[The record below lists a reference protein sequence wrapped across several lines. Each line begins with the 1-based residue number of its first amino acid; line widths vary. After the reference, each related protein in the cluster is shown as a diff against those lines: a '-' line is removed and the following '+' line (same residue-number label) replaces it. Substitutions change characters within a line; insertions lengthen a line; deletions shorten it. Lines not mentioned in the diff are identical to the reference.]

1 MFRRITTQ
9 KPRSLTL
16 ISSLLLILCATSL
29 WFGVSAA
36 PRSQN
41 IQISQ
46 RALRQIQALMDE
58 KELRTPEEQ
67 KMDSQLIYA
76 LKQRLRQSIA
86 PGIDNLAVGVEVE
99 TDGNVTVDIKAQVT
113 RQVLA
118 KIRSLG
124 GKIISSVDQFDAI
137 RARMPLENLEQLAAL
152 TEVKAIGPAE
162 QATTNGPGLSRQS
175 QKRLTP
181 AERNARR
188 REVLTRMLSS
198 AAARLRFTG
207 AFIGSAN
214 SEGDAGHRADQV
226 RPLGFNGAGVRI
238 GVLSDSYNN
247 LGGAATGV
255 ANGDLPG
262 PGNPNGFTTA
272 VTVVADLGSGG
283 TDEGRAML
291 EIIHDLAPGAQLFF
305 ATGFGGP
312 ATMAANIITLRN
324 TNNCNII
331 VDDLTYYGEGVFQ
344 DDVISQ
350 AVNTVTTAGAI
361 YFSSAGNSGNLN
373 DATSGV
379 WEGDFVDGG
388 TLALVPGGRVHD
400 FGGGV
405 VSNQLTQIGGG
416 TRPVTLKW
424 SDPLNGSNNDYDL
437 FILDPG
443 LTTVRASSTNT
454 QNGTQSPFEGI
465 ANPMN
470 MPAVFFQ
477 NDRVV
482 ILRRTGA
489 ATRALHL
496 NTNRGQLA
504 IGTAGQTYGHNAAGS
519 GYSVAAVFA
528 GTAGGGAFT
537 GGATNPVE
545 TYSSDGPRR
554 MFFDPAG
561 NALTP
566 GNVLFGTNGGQV
578 LQKPDIAAADCVTNS
593 FFGGGNTFCGTSAAA
608 PHAGAIAG
616 LLLSFN
622 GALTPAQIRTALTS
636 SALDIEANGV
646 DRDSGFGIVMALQ
659 ALNTLTPVADL
670 RITKSALTSAVL
682 TGNDVT
688 YTISVR
694 NLVPT
699 VVPNVTITDNL
710 PATTT
715 FVSCNPTGGLVCGGS
730 GNNRTLTLA
739 SLPANT
745 TVTATLV
752 AKVNCDVPNGTSIS
766 NTATVASG
774 ATEIDAT
781 NNTSSTSIT
790 AVNPPPVI
798 TCPPDIDTFTD
809 PGQIYATINP
819 GTATAVDAVSCP
831 VAITGTRSDG
841 QPLNAT
847 YPAGITTILWKA
859 TDAAGQTD
867 TCVQTIKVR
876 TLADL
881 RTIIAPL
888 IDPGRVGQ
896 FLTYRV
902 EIFNLGPSPAL
913 GVTMKDTV
921 ATDVFFNN
929 VTAGPGV
936 SGCTFNPV
944 TRVVTCD
951 MGRIDQLSS
960 KFAMVTVRPQF
971 PGSTPNTATVGADP
985 LLTLDPNLSNN
996 TFTKYTTIK

>member
-1 MFRRITTQ
+1 M
-9 KPRSLTL
+9 LC
-16 ISSLLLILCATSL
+16 SSVSL
-29 WFGVSAA
+29 WFGAGGIRAVAA
-36 PRSQN
+36 ARGQDL
-41 IQISQ
+41 QISQ

-58 KELRTPEEQ
+58 KELRSPEQ
-67 KMDSQLIYA
+67 LKIDSQLLYA

-86 PGIDNLAVGVEVE
+86 PGVDSLAAGVFVE
-99 TDGNVTVDIKAQVT
+99 PDGYVTVDIKAQVS

-118 KIRSLG
+118 RIRSLG
-124 GKIISSVDQFDAI
+124 GKVISSVDQFDAI
-137 RARMPLENLEQLAAL
+137 RARMPLESLEAFAAL
-152 TEVKAIGPAE
+152 PEVRAIGPAE
-162 QATTNGPGLSRQS
+162 EATTNGPGLSGQRS
-175 QKRLTP
+175 KPAKPATP
-181 AERNARR
+181 AERAARR
-188 REVLTRMLSS
+188 REMMTRMLSS
-198 AAARLRFTG
+198 AALRLRTAGAFTG
-207 AFIGSAN
+207 AAN
-214 SEGDAGHRADQV
+214 SEGDAAHRADQV

-247 LGGAATGV
+247 LGGAAADVTS
-255 ANGDLPG
+255 GDLPG

-291 EIIHDLAPGAQLFF
+291 QIIHDLAPGAQLFF

-312 ATMAANIITLRN
+312 AAMAANIITLRN

-331 VDDLTYYGEGVFQ
+331 VDDLTYYNEGVFQ

-400 FGGGV
+400 FGGGA
-405 VSNQLTQIGGG
+405 VSNQLVQIGGG
-416 TRPVTLKW
+416 QRPVTLKW
-424 SDPLNGSNNDYDL
+424 SDPLGASNNDYDL
-437 FILDPG
+437 FILDSG
-443 LTTVRASSTNT
+443 LMNVRASSTNPQSGT
-454 QNGTQSPFEGI
+454 QNPYESIT
-465 ANPMN
+465 NPMG
-470 MPAVFFQ
+470 MPAIFFA

-504 IGTAGQTYGHNAAGS
+504 VGTDGQTYGHNAAGS
-519 GYSVAAVFA
+519 GYSVAAVWV
-528 GTAGGGAFT
+528 GTAAGGAFT
-537 GGATNPVE
+537 GGAANPVE

-554 MFFDPAG
+554 IFFDPTG

-566 GNVLFGTNGGQV
+566 GNVLFGSAGGQL
-578 LQKPDIAAADCVTNS
+578 LQKPDIAAGDCVTNT
-593 FFGGGNTFCGTSAAA
+593 FFGGGNIFCGTSAAA
-608 PHAGAIAG
+608 PHAAAIAG

-622 GALTPAQIRTALTS
+622 TGLTPAQIRTALTS
-636 SALDIEANGV
+636 SALDIEAGGV

-670 RITKSALTSAVL
+670 QITKTALQSFVI
-682 TGNDVT
+682 TGNNVT
-688 YTISVR
+688 YSISIR

-699 VVPNVTITDNL
+699 VVSNVTITDNL
-710 PATTT
+710 PASTT
-715 FVSCNPTGGLVCGGS
+715 FVSCVATGGAVCGGS
-730 GNNRTLTLA
+730 GNNRTVTLA
-739 SLPANT
+739 SLPINT
-745 TVTATLV
+745 TVNVSIV
-752 AKVNCDVPNGTSIS
+752 AKINCDVPHDAIIN

-774 ATEIDAT
+774 AADVDPT
-781 NNTSSTSIT
+781 NNSDSASVT
-790 AVNPPPVI
+790 ALNPPPVI

-819 GTATAVDAVSCP
+819 GTATGVDAVSCP
-831 VAITGTRSDG
+831 VVISGTRSDG

-847 YPAGITTILWKA
+847 YPAGMTTILWKA
-859 TDAAGQTD
+859 TDAAGQMA

-902 EIFNLGPSPAL
+902 EIFNFGPSPAL
-913 GVTMKDTV
+913 GVGMTDTI

-936 SGCTFNPV
+936 SGCTFNPQ
-944 TRVVTCD
+944 TRIVSCA
-951 MGRIDQLSS
+951 MGRIDQLAS
-960 KFAMVTVRPQF
+960 KYALVTVRPQF
-971 PGSTPNTATVGADP
+971 PGSTVNNATVGVD
-985 LLTLDPNLSNN
+985 LSLTLDPNLSNN
-996 TFTKYTTIK
+996 SFTKYTTIK